1 MKMPLLSMPNSLF
14 EKLSYS
20 KKKRFVDR
28 IEQAEGEAARSQQV
42 EKVIE
47 QLQKI
52 HQAHQQQQ

>member
-42 EKVIE
+42 EKAIE
-47 QLQKI
+47 LLHQI
-52 HQAHQQQQ
+52 HQQHQQ